1 MEKVLVKRKLGEASV
16 QEDLAYW
23 LSRPVEERLEAVE
36 ILRRRYY
43 GTLPRMERVVRVVRR
58 EGS

>member
-1 MEKVLVKRKLGEASV
+1 MEKVLVKRKLGESTV

-23 LSRPVEERLEAVE
+23 LSRPAEERLEAVE

-43 GTLPRMERVVRVVRR
+43 GTLPRMERVVVVRR
-58 EGS
+58 EGR

>member
-1 MEKVLVKRKLGEASV
+1 MEKVVVKRKLGESTV
-16 QEDLAYW
+16 REDLAYW

-58 EGS
+58 EGR